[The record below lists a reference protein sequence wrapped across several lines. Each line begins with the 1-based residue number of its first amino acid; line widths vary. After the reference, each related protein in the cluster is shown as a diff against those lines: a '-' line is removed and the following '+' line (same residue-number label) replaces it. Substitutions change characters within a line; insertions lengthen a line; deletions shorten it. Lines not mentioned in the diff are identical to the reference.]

1 MKQTVSNAC
10 GTVALI
16 HCVANAHRCLF
27 PMNLTRILPLLSSTG
42 RLYLDQGSPLEV
54 FLEAT
59 AELTPQERADR
70 LENDAEIV
78 RVHDEA
84 AKEGQTAAPNLE
96 DQVYMGVQKS
106 PVQMIC

>member
-1 MKQTVSNAC
+1 
-10 GTVALI
+10 
-16 HCVANAHRCLF
+16 
-27 PMNLTRILPLLSSTG
+27 MNLTRISPLLSSTG

-59 AELTPQERADR
+59 AELTPEERADR

-96 DQVYMGVQKS
+96 DQVTWAFKNL
-106 PVQMIC
+106 

>member
-1 MKQTVSNAC
+1 
-10 GTVALI
+10 
-16 HCVANAHRCLF
+16 
-27 PMNLTRILPLLSSTG
+27 MNLTRILPLLSSTG

-84 AKEGQTAAPNLE
+84 AKEGQTATPHLE